1 MIECP
6 TLSHQGVKNKDQ
18 FPPEV
23 VEAYKYTFSKP
34 GALTAPL
41 NYYRALF
48 NTRCS
53 LSSTTRKTIDVP
65 TLIIWV
71 SVRVSE

>member
-1 MIECP
+1 MP
-6 TLSHQGVKNKDQ
+6 PSVTHQGVKNKGQ

-34 GALTAPL
+34 GVLIVPL
-41 NYYRALF
+41 NYYRAMF
-48 NTRCS
+48 NTRRS

-65 TLIIWV
+65 TLIIWM
-71 SVRVSE
+71 SKWSE